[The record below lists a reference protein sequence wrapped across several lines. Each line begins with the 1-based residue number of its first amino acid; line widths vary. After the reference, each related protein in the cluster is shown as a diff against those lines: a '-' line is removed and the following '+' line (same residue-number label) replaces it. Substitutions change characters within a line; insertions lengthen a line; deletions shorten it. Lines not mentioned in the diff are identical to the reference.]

1 MSAFESITRGLQFVL
16 PLLQRANNHAE
27 FGATRKEVHPIMITF
42 DEQISVDQHVFEYQL
57 TRVAFRHRTA
67 TLHTLRVCI
76 RDSNDQNDEICDK
89 LIWDVNGI
97 RIRIIQYT
105 YTYYTVYV
113 YVS

>member
-1 MSAFESITRGLQFVL
+1 
-16 PLLQRANNHAE
+16 
-27 FGATRKEVHPIMITF
+27 MITF
-42 DEQISVDQHVFEYQL
+42 DEQISVDQHLFEYQL

-89 LIWDVNGI
+89 LIWDVYGI

-105 YTYYTVYV
+105 YMCRKVTYTCSNYIHIRVRDDVDVKFCTYH
-113 YVS
+113 S